1 MAEIRWLN
9 AVIDIPAEH
18 FDTVGDL
25 WAELTNSTKGEVHP
39 DHTEFVHLLP
49 ESGDMHL
56 ELQRI
61 DHGPAGAHLDL
72 VVDDIPA
79 VTERAV
85 SLGATVVARPGHAV
99 LKTPGGVPFCIVPAG
114 AESERAPVIDHATP
128 HAADQICLDVPHEH
142 FETDIAFWSELTGWA
157 VNEPKIE
164 EFRSF
169 AQPSG
174 LPLRI
179 LIQRLGIDDTR
190 GPRSHMDISCGKHT
204 SQVAAAHLRAGAT
217 VVDQRTHWTALRDIA
232 GMDYCL
238 TQRSPSKPS

>member
-1 MAEIRWLN
+1 MAEITWLN

-18 FDTVGDL
+18 FDTVGDM
-25 WAELTNSTKGEVHP
+25 WAELTRSTKGKVHP
-39 DHTEFVHLLP
+39 EHTEFVHLLP

-61 DHGPAGAHLDL
+61 DDGPAGVHLDL

-79 VTERAV
+79 MVERAT

-99 LKTPGGVPFCIVPAG
+99 LKTPGGVTFCIVPG
-114 AESERAPVIDHATP
+114 GSESDRAPVIDPALP

-142 FETDIAFWSELTGWA
+142 FEADIAFWSELTGWH
-157 VNEPKIE
+157 VNEPSME

-169 AQPSG
+169 AQPAE

-179 LIQRLGIDDTR
+179 LIQRLGTDDTR
-190 GPRSHMDISCGKHT
+190 GARSHLDISCGEHT
-204 SQVAAAHLRAGAT
+204 NEVAATHLRAGAT
-217 VVDQRTHWTALRDIA
+217 VIDQHKYWTALRDTA

-238 TQRSPSKPS
+238 TTRPPN